1 MYNMFDKILSLIIAL
16 AIIFIL
22 FYLFFITKD
31 LNDIWDMLIEMQNII
46 KYLTSQS
53 FISQRKENMITVIDV
68 ETTYQKNQNNGF
80 DPSPFHPDII

>member
-1 MYNMFDKILSLIIAL
+1 MYNIFDKILILIIAL

-53 FISQRKENMITVIDV
+53 FIS
-68 ETTYQKNQNNGF
+68 
-80 DPSPFHPDII
+80 

>member
-22 FYLFFITKD
+22 FYLFSITKD

-53 FISQRKENMITVIDV
+53 FIS
-68 ETTYQKNQNNGF
+68 
-80 DPSPFHPDII
+80 